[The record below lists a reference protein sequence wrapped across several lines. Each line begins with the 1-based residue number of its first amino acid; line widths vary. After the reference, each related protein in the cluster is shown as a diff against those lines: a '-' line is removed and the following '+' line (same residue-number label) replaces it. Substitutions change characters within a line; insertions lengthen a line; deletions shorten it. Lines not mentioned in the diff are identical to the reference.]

1 MIRLKEGD
9 NASDFQFDT
18 PWEKGLGFHTIST
31 GKSSVLIFLRYL
43 GCPICQMDMASF
55 KREINL
61 IKQKGAQLFVL
72 LQSSAATVAGLT
84 NKEDWPFT
92 LICDPQGVIFQQ
104 YRVAAGG
111 IINYLHPAGLIAA
124 INATLKGYWHGKFEG
139 KETQLPA
146 VFIVTPDKMIQ
157 YAYYGENI
165 SDIPK
170 PAVIASHI

>member
-1 MIRLKEGD
+1 MTRFKDGD
-9 NASDFQFDT
+9 KAPDFQFDT
-18 PWEKGLGFHTIST
+18 PWEKGLGFHNIST

-43 GCPICQMDMASF
+43 GCPISQMDMTSF
-55 KREINL
+55 KREIDL
-61 IKQKGAQLFVL
+61 IEQKGARLFVI

-92 LICDPQGVIFQQ
+92 IICDPQGIIFQQ

-111 IINYLHPAGLIAA
+111 IIKYLYPAGLIAA
-124 INATLKGYWHGKFEG
+124 INATLKGYRHGKFEG

-146 VFIVTPDKMIQ
+146 VFIVTPDRMIK

-165 SDIPK
+165 SDVPTPTI
-170 PAVIASHI
+170 IASHI